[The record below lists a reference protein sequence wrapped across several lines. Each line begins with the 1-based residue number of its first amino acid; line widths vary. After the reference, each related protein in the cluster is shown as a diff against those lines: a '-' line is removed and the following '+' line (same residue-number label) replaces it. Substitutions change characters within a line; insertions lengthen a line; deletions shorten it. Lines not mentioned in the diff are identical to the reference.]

1 MVMMENR
8 RNDFMWQNSFI
19 FIVYHIMPS
28 GLLLIV

>member
-19 FIVYHIMPS
+19 FIVYDIMPS